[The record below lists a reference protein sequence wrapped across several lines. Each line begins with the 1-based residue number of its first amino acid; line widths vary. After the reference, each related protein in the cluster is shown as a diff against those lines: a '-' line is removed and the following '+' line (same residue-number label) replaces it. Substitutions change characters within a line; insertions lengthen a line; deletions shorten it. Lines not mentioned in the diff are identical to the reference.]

1 MDSWFS
7 PRELLH
13 SHMNRAL
20 NKQPESL
27 AGLHPVSGTQSFSV
41 GSGLVKH
48 ARKSSA
54 KKAHMLKME
63 KRRKKKRPKNS
74 KGMRLQA

>member
-1 MDSWFS
+1 M
-7 PRELLH
+7 
-13 SHMNRAL
+13 
-20 NKQPESL
+20 
-27 AGLHPVSGTQSFSV
+27 SGTQNFSV

-54 KKAHMLKME
+54 KKAYTLKME

>member
-1 MDSWFS
+1 M
-7 PRELLH
+7 
-13 SHMNRAL
+13 
-20 NKQPESL
+20 
-27 AGLHPVSGTQSFSV
+27 SGTQSFSV

-54 KKAHMLKME
+54 KKAHTLKMK